1 MHTFDQFKFLVVKYY
16 VTKYLTFWP
25 QTSSFLIPLNF
36 IIFSENIKVL
46 NLSGALLDVYDAMQH
61 LGLGNMKK
69 LIDLD
74 ISGNPIPNWNT
85 RIFSS
90 NKKLMNLKMSHID
103 NDITLTKAMI
113 EDFNQSL
120 TLLGTDEK

>member
-1 MHTFDQFKFLVVKYY
+1 M
-16 VTKYLTFWP
+16 TFWP

-90 NKKLMNLKMSHID
+90 NKKLKKLKMSHID